1 MLIRK
6 FSLFLHATFHT
17 KFVGNKLRIKLNS
30 LFRQPYES
38 ILRLYNERHLQLK
51 LKNQE
56 NMLENPKVN
65 VKIKLAAL
73 WASVTLCYLYGDYF
87 ELYTPD
93 KVNSLITG
101 ENNLDSPIKLLIA
114 SIILAISSVMVAASI
129 ILKPKINRI
138 LNILFGSLFT
148 IMMVVIGIF
157 STNEWYLFY
166 VFLAFLE
173 SIITALIVWFA
184 WKWPKEKSKL

>member
-1 MLIRK
+1 MLI
-6 FSLFLHATFHT
+6 
-17 KFVGNKLRIKLNS
+17 
-30 LFRQPYES
+30 
-38 ILRLYNERHLQLK
+38 LK
-51 LKNQE
+51 LINPKNL
-56 NMLENPKVN
+56 LENPKVN

-101 ENNLDSPIKLLIA
+101 ENNLDSPTKLLIA

-129 ILKPKINRI
+129 ILKPKLNRI
-138 LNILFGSLFT
+138 LNIIFGTFFT
-148 IMMVVIGIF
+148 LMMIAIGVY

-173 SIITALIVWFA
+173 SIITALIVWYA
-184 WKWPKEKSKL
+184 WKWPKE

>member
-1 MLIRK
+1 
-6 FSLFLHATFHT
+6 
-17 KFVGNKLRIKLNS
+17 
-30 LFRQPYES
+30 
-38 ILRLYNERHLQLK
+38 
-51 LKNQE
+51 
-56 NMLENPKVN
+56 MLENPKVN
-65 VKIKLAAL
+65 IKIKLAAL

-138 LNILFGSLFT
+138 LNIVFGTLFT
-148 IMMVVIGIF
+148 LMMVIIGVF

-173 SIITALIVWFA
+173 SIITALIVWYA
-184 WKWPKEKSKL
+184 WKWPKEDIT